1 MYVVTKTDTVM
12 QRTTSAPKR
21 SGYPFS
27 ALLILVLHLGLGY
40 AIYQYAIKPGT
51 QAPSAA
57 ETTSIPATT
66 PAVP

>member
-21 SGYPFS
+21 SGYPLS
-27 ALLILVLHLGLGY
+27 GLLILLLHMGLGY
-40 AIYQYAIKPGT
+40 AIYQYAIKPDT
-51 QAPSAA
+51 QAPSVA
-57 ETTSIPATT
+57 ETTSIPATS